1 MVSARTIGL
10 WVAITLMEALAATQ
24 SAHATLP
31 PAPNTAAAEH
41 RLLCALEAAVDRVD
55 LLPDG
60 SGDMTLRLIT
70 ENPVEAIRAWQWLT
84 AKGAPKRMTRIK
96 VERPRPMI
104 TVVMDDL
111 GLAPGLLPELWGLGQ
126 PITYALIPHLQYTF
140 SYSRWLT
147 DHGASFL
154 IHLPM
159 EPEEADLMTLPGY
172 ITEEQ
177 RTLERQGIVRA
188 ALAVLPGAI
197 GLNNHMGSHITQNA
211 TIMEEVIDVIP
222 PDLVILDSRTSENS
236 VMERV
241 AQAQG
246 RPTAVRTVFLD
257 NDMKEEAITEQL
269 METLRVAKET
279 GRAVAIG
286 HPHKETLAALRAF
299 IRSYGHEVH
308 FVPIERLTTPAAKPA
323 FLKSCPKVSWPAVA
337 TEQ

>member
-1 MVSARTIGL
+1 MTRRTIPFGSILGL
-10 WVAITLMEALAATQ
+10 LLSILSVE
-24 SAHATLP
+24 SAQATLP

-41 RLLCALEAAVDRVD
+41 RLLCALESAVDRVD

-104 TVVMDDL
+104 TIVMDDL
-111 GLAPGLLPELWGLGQ
+111 GLAPGLLPELWSLGQ

-140 SYSRWLT
+140 SYSRWLA

-197 GLNNHMGSHITQNA
+197 GLNNHMGSRITQNA
-211 TIMEEVIDVIP
+211 GLMEEVLDVIP

-236 VMERV
+236 ALERI
-241 AQAQG
+241 AQAKG
-246 RPTAVRTVFLD
+246 RPTAARTVFLD
-257 NDMKEEAITEQL
+257 NDMNQETITEQL
-269 METLRVAKET
+269 METLQVAKKT

-286 HPHKETLAALRAF
+286 HPHKETLTALRAF

-308 FVPIERLTTPAAKPA
+308 FVPIECLATPAAKPA
-323 FLKSCPKVSWPAVA
+323 FLKNCPKISWPAVA
-337 TEQ
+337 TE

>member
-1 MVSARTIGL
+1 MVSSRTISL
-10 WVAITLMEALAATQ
+10 CAAVASVATLALVET
-24 SAHATLP
+24 AHATLP

-41 RLLCALEAAVDRVD
+41 RLLCALESAVDRVD

-104 TVVMDDL
+104 TIVMDDL
-111 GLAPGLLPELWGLGQ
+111 GLAPGLLPELWSLGQ

-159 EPEEADLMTLPGY
+159 EPEVAELMTLPGY

-177 RTLERQGIVRA
+177 RTHERQGIVRA

-197 GLNNHMGSHITQNA
+197 GLNNHMGSRITQNVVL
-211 TIMEEVIDVIP
+211 MEEVIDAIP

-236 VMERV
+236 AMERI
-241 AQAQG
+241 ARAKG
-246 RPTAVRTVFLD
+246 RPTAARTVFLD
-257 NDMKEEAITEQL
+257 NDMKIEMITEQL

-286 HPHKETLAALRAF
+286 HPHKETLSALRTF
-299 IRSYGHEVH
+299 IKSYGHEVH
-308 FVPIERLTTPAAKPA
+308 FVPIERLATPATKPA
-323 FLKSCPKVSWPAVA
+323 FLKGCPKVSWPAVA
-337 TEQ
+337 TE

>member
-1 MVSARTIGL
+1 MVRVKTIGRRVGL
-10 WVAITLMEALAATQ
+10 ALVLGLAITTA
-24 SAHATLP
+24 AHATLP

-41 RLLCALEAAVDRVD
+41 RLLCALEEAVERVD

-60 SGDMTLRLIT
+60 TGDMTLRLVT

-84 AKGAPKRMTRIK
+84 EKGAPKRMTRIK

-104 TVVMDDL
+104 TIVMDDL
-111 GLAPGLLPELWGLGQ
+111 GLSPGLLPELWSLGQ

-188 ALAVLPGAI
+188 ALAVLPGAV
-197 GLNNHMGSHITQNA
+197 GLNNHMGSRITQNA
-211 TIMEEVIDVIP
+211 SLMEEVLEVIP
-222 PDLVILDSRTSENS
+222 PDLVILDSRTSESS
-236 VMERV
+236 VLEQV
-241 AQAQG
+241 ARAQG
-246 RPTAVRTVFLD
+246 RPSAARTVFLD
-257 NDMKEEAITEQL
+257 HEMKRETITEQL
-269 METLRVAKET
+269 MGALKIAKET

-286 HPHKETLAALRAF
+286 HPHKETMAALRSF
-299 IRSYGHEVH
+299 IRSHGHEVH
-308 FVPIERLTTPAAKPA
+308 FVPIERLATPPAQPA
-323 FLKSCPKVSWPAVA
+323 FLKNCPKNSWPAVA
-337 TEQ
+337 TE

>member
-1 MVSARTIGL
+1 MWVTLAGLASLALIDVAR
-10 WVAITLMEALAATQ
+10 
-24 SAHATLP
+24 ATLP

-41 RLLCALEAAVDRVD
+41 RLLCALEAAVERVD

-70 ENPVEAIRAWQWLT
+70 DNPVEAIRAWQWLT

-104 TVVMDDL
+104 TIVMDDL
-111 GLAPGLLPELWGLGQ
+111 GLAPGLLPELWSLGQ

-197 GLNNHMGSHITQNA
+197 GLNNHMGSRITKNA
-211 TIMEEVIDVIP
+211 ALMEEVIEVIP
-222 PDLVILDSRTSENS
+222 PELVILDSRTSENS
-236 VMERV
+236 ALERV

-246 RPTAVRTVFLD
+246 RPTASRTVFLD
-257 NDMKEEAITEQL
+257 NDMNRETITEQL

-286 HPHKETLAALRAF
+286 HPHKETLAALRSF
-299 IRSYGHEVH
+299 IRSHGHEVH
-308 FVPIERLTTPAAKPA
+308 FVPIERLATPATKPA
-323 FLKSCPKVSWPAVA
+323 FLQGCPKVSWPAVA
-337 TEQ
+337 TE